1 MSDKKFKFNYS
12 DVKKNISENQKL
24 EKESFNNVRQSK
36 KNISENQNCDK
47 ESFNNVRQ
55 SKKNNKVVFND
66 FNKTNEI
73 LLENNFD
80 LSRQSKFNIDI
91 GNDLRKSKS
100 SRFDSTDFDKNG
112 NYINK
117 KLLNIKFTKFNDYTN
132 ESSNELVPI
141 NSLDDNL
148 ANF

>member
-1 MSDKKFKFNYS
+1 MSEKKFKFDYG
-12 DVKKNISENQKL
+12 DIKKNLSENQKC
-24 EKESFNNVRQSK
+24 E
-36 KNISENQNCDK
+36 K

-91 GNDLRKSKS
+91 GNNLRKSKS

-132 ESSNELVPI
+132 ESNNELVPL
-141 NSLDDNL
+141 NSLEENYS
-148 ANF
+148 NF

>member
-36 KNISENQNCDK
+36 KN
-47 ESFNNVRQ
+47 
-55 SKKNNKVVFND
+55 NKVVFND
-66 FNKTNEI
+66 FNKTSEI

-100 SRFDSTDFDKNG
+100 SRFDSTDYDKNG

-132 ESSNELVPI
+132 ESSNELVPL

-148 ANF
+148 ANFYA

>member
-24 EKESFNNVRQSK
+24 EKESFS
-36 KNISENQNCDK
+36 
-47 ESFNNVRQ
+47 NVRQ

-66 FNKTNEI
+66 FNKTSEI

-100 SRFDSTDFDKNG
+100 SRFDSTDYDKNG

-132 ESSNELVPI
+132 ESSNELVPL
-141 NSLDDNL
+141 NSLEENYS
-148 ANF
+148 NF

>member
-1 MSDKKFKFNYS
+1 MSEKKFKFDYG
-12 DVKKNISENQKL
+12 DIKKNLSENQKC
-24 EKESFNNVRQSK
+24 E
-36 KNISENQNCDK
+36 K

-80 LSRQSKFNIDI
+80 LSRQSKFNIDV
-91 GNDLRKSKS
+91 GNNLRKSKS
-100 SRFDSTDFDKNG
+100 SRFDSTDYDKNG

-132 ESSNELVPI
+132 ESNNELVPL
-141 NSLDDNL
+141 NSLEENYS
-148 ANF
+148 NF

>member
-1 MSDKKFKFNYS
+1 MSEKKFKFDYG
-12 DVKKNISENQKL
+12 DIKKNLSENQKC
-24 EKESFNNVRQSK
+24 E
-36 KNISENQNCDK
+36 K

-100 SRFDSTDFDKNG
+100 SRFDSTDYDKNG

-132 ESSNELVPI
+132 ESNNELVPL
-141 NSLDDNL
+141 NSLEENYS
-148 ANF
+148 NF

>member
-1 MSDKKFKFNYS
+1 MSDKKFKFDYG

-24 EKESFNNVRQSK
+24 EKESFNNLRQ
-36 KNISENQNCDK
+36 N
-47 ESFNNVRQ
+47 
-55 SKKNNKVVFND
+55 KKNNKVVFND

-117 KLLNIKFTKFNDYTN
+117 KILNIKFTKFNDYTN
-132 ESSNELVPI
+132 ESSNELVPL
-141 NSLDDNL
+141 NSLEENYS
-148 ANF
+148 NF